1 MSIRAVVLAVVLSV
15 LCMLW
20 MHQAGLVQAPGL
32 YVATVYLFS
41 VPPVPAMFALMLL
54 VVLAPLSGRIFKQ
67 PINPREMLFCYMVLV
82 IVIPLVT
89 FGMMEMLLPHMTVGL
104 YLAAPGNNFT
114 ALAESMPEWFY
125 PHDAEAIRM
134 MYEGSESGVPWGPW
148 IKPLA
153 MWTIW
158 LTAFF
163 VTFLCITTL
172 FHRQWTEH
180 ERLRYPLLLIP
191 LSIVERQVPGGHV
204 TFFRNPLVWI
214 GILIVLTHHTLNIAH
229 AYNPA
234 VVALG
239 DRFLIGQELFTERP
253 WRPFAMLRFMHRPQV
268 IGLAYF
274 VPVDILFSGWF
285 FYLLQPALRCISDIF
300 GITPDAEFPYD
311 MAQSG
316 GGYVAMMLVIFWTG
330 RHELARIARKALT
343 GDPSVDDSDQPLPHR
358 WAFFGAVGGTLGLL
372 IWTVVMGA
380 PWLQATMYMV
390 IFISTGFVLARIRA
404 EGGIPSM
411 WGPAP
416 RIAESI
422 FEFTGTRSLTAGG
435 NLSGLAVIR
444 ILNWVSRSFLGAM
457 SAFHAENHRLSDQ
470 AGIDTRKMPAVQT
483 IAFVLGCI
491 FAYYIVL
498 NSYYQYGALVLGG
511 GTTEGGYNV
520 WEALRS
526 WKLASAAVDSP
537 SAPSPPHM
545 IAAISAMVA
554 VVGMVVARWRWL
566 RSPFHPLGYV
576 SCVWY
581 GLCLWGPF
589 MAVWAI
595 KLLVHRMGG
604 ARLYRQLMPFFLGLA
619 FGDLLA
625 GGIAWILIGV
635 FGPEITNGYMVQ
647 FG

>member
-1 MSIRAVVLAVVLSV
+1 
-15 LCMLW
+15 
-20 MHQAGLVQAPGL
+20 
-32 YVATVYLFS
+32 
-41 VPPVPAMFALMLL
+41 
-54 VVLAPLSGRIFKQ
+54 
-67 PINPREMLFCYMVLV
+67 
-82 IVIPLVT
+82 
-89 FGMMEMLLPHMTVGL
+89 
-104 YLAAPGNNFT
+104 
-114 ALAESMPEWFY
+114 
-125 PHDAEAIRM
+125 
-134 MYEGSESGVPWGPW
+134 
-148 IKPLA
+148 
-153 MWTIW
+153 
-158 LTAFF
+158 
-163 VTFLCITTL
+163 
-172 FHRQWTEH
+172 
-180 ERLRYPLLLIP
+180 
-191 LSIVERQVPGGHV
+191 
-204 TFFRNPLVWI
+204 
-214 GILIVLTHHTLNIAH
+214 
-229 AYNPA
+229 
-234 VVALG
+234 
-239 DRFLIGQELFTERP
+239 
-253 WRPFAMLRFMHRPQV
+253 
-268 IGLAYF
+268 
-274 VPVDILFSGWF
+274 
-285 FYLLQPALRCISDIF
+285 
-300 GITPDAEFPYD
+300 
-311 MAQSG
+311 
-316 GGYVAMMLVIFWTG
+316 
-330 RHELARIARKALT
+330 
-343 GDPSVDDSDQPLPHR
+343 
-358 WAFFGAVGGTLGLL
+358 LL
-372 IWTVVMGA
+372 IWTVVMGV

-390 IFISTGFVLARIRA
+390 IFIATGFVLARIRA

-470 AGIDTRKMPAVQT
+470 AGLDTRKMPAVQT
-483 IAFVLGCI
+483 IAFVLGCV

-526 WKLASAAVDSP
+526 WRLASMAVDSP

-589 MAVWAI
+589 MVVWAI
-595 KLLVHRMGG
+595 KLLVHRIGG

-625 GGIAWILIGV
+625 GGITWILIGV